1 VGIRHLV
8 VVVPGFG
15 GSVLESLSGELL
27 WGRRRRDLVR
37 APFWPDRL
45 AAGEPVVP
53 VDLLPTI
60 SVLPWMK
67 VAGYDR
73 LVTALKQSLRL
84 TDAEVEV
91 ARPGAVPRSDSSLL
105 LFPYDFR
112 ESVARS
118 AQRLR
123 DEISARVSGGRRVVV
138 VGHSMGGLVAR
149 WWWSV
154 LGGHEVCAGL
164 VTVGTPHRG
173 APKAL
178 DWLLNGVR
186 LGPGRVADVSSEL
199 LRDAADVLGGWD
211 SVYEL
216 LPRYPAVWQGG
227 AAVYPAQ
234 VSVAAPSFQSKAY
247 AAYRLHRELE
257 DACTAL
263 TGPGEPARS
272 QVMAFYATGHAT
284 AARAQVVDGRVQV
297 TRADAEWLPRQG
309 WDGGD
314 GTVPAFSAIP
324 IEFSGSDPDEADPDG
339 AGAAGDSA
347 EGGDAKLYRRWTS
360 QPHLP
365 IASAPALVKYLADFG
380 SASLAMVRDGQQ
392 VREPWLAFDV
402 ADVVAAGHPW
412 EFTVGLREADP
423 AAATATVSLLPVDPP
438 AGGSG
443 EGTPVG
449 TGGAAVAATAQRD
462 GEVWRV
468 QVPGLAPGAYRVRVG
483 LDHVPEVDRVTGED
497 AIGVIE
503 P

>member
-8 VVVPGFG
+8 VVVPGIG
-15 GSVLESLSGELL
+15 GSVLESPSGELL
-27 WGRRRRDLVR
+27 WGKRRRDLVR

-84 TDAEVEV
+84 TEAEVEV

-123 DEISARVSGGRRVVV
+123 DEISARVSGSRRVVV

-199 LRDAADVLGGWD
+199 LRDTADVLGGWD

-216 LPRYPAVWQGG
+216 LPRYPAVWQAG

-263 TGPGEPARS
+263 AGPGAPARS

-297 TRADAEWLPRQG
+297 TRVDAEWLPRQG

-324 IEFSGSDPDEADPDG
+324 IEFSGSDPDEADPDEADPDG

-392 VREPWLAFDV
+392 VREPWLVFDV
-402 ADVVAAGHPW
+402 VDVVAAGHPW

-423 AAATATVSLLPVDPP
+423 GAATATVSLLPVDRRP
-438 AGGSG
+438 AGRGRD
-443 EGTPVG
+443 
-449 TGGAAVAATAQRD
+449 TGRDGRCCGGDGAAGRRGVAGAGA
-462 GEVWRV
+462 
-468 QVPGLAPGAYRVRVG
+468 GLAPGRIGSGWAGSRPRW
-483 LDHVPEVDRVTGED
+483 TG
-497 AIGVIE
+497 
-503 P
+503 